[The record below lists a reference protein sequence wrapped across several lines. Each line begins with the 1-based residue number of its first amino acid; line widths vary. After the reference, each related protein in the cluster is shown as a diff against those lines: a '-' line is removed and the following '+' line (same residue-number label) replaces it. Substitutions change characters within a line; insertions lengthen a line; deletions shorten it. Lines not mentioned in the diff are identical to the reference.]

1 MKKKIFTLII
11 LILISISFAE
21 SYHNLGITIGI
32 SSGSGFTYR
41 NFNDT
46 FGYQVNILAIGTKEY
61 FFVPIGVKVMR
72 PFHDIGFS
80 KAYYFAASSVLLD
93 IGTESENDPIF
104 SIGGGIGMEYTI
116 KGNLKFS
123 LDLPLTI
130 ADIFKSSSE
139 ETRMVAVP
147 VPEISLYY
155 NF

>member
-1 MKKKIFTLII
+1 MIT
-11 LILISISFAE
+11 ISYAE
-21 SYHNLGITIGI
+21 SNHNLGIALGVA
-32 SSGSGFTYR
+32 SGAGFSYR
-41 NFNDT
+41 HFNDT
-46 FGYQVNILAIGTKEY
+46 FGYQVNFVAIGTKEDFY
-61 FFVPIGVKVMR
+61 VPIGIKAMR
-72 PFHDIGFS
+72 LFHNIGFS

-130 ADIFKSSSE
+130 ADIFKTSSDDN
-139 ETRMVAVP
+139 RLIIFP
-147 VPEISLYY
+147 IPEISLYY

>member
-11 LILISISFAE
+11 VIMMAIAGAE
-21 SYHNLGITIGI
+21 SDHNLGIAIGAA
-32 SSGSGFTYR
+32 SGAGFSYR
-41 NFNDT
+41 HYNDT
-46 FGYQVNILAIGTKEY
+46 YGYQVNFVAIGTKEY
-61 FFVPIGVKVMR
+61 FFVPIGAKVMK

-104 SIGGGIGMEYTI
+104 SIGGGIGMEYTV

-123 LDLPLTI
+123 MDLPLTI

-139 ETRMVAVP
+139 EARMIAVP

>member
-11 LILISISFAE
+11 VIMMAIAGAE
-21 SYHNLGITIGI
+21 SDHNLGI
-32 SSGSGFTYR
+32 
-41 NFNDT
+41 
-46 FGYQVNILAIGTKEY
+46 AI
-61 FFVPIGVKVMR
+61 FFVPIGAKVMK

-104 SIGGGIGMEYTI
+104 SVGGGLGMEYTI

-123 LDLPLTI
+123 MDLPLTV
-130 ADIFKSSSE
+130 ADVFKTSSNEVRFIIFP
-139 ETRMVAVP
+139 A
-147 VPEISLYY
+147 PEISLYY

>member
-1 MKKKIFTLII
+1 MKKKIFTL
-11 LILISISFAE
+11 LILIMITISWAQ
-21 SYHNLGITIGI
+21 SDHNLGIALGVA
-32 SSGSGFTYR
+32 SGAGFSYR
-41 NFNDT
+41 HFNDT
-46 FGYQVNILAIGTKEY
+46 FGYQVNFVAIGTKENFY
-61 FFVPIGVKVMR
+61 VPIGVKAMR

-93 IGTESENDPIF
+93 IGTESENDPIL

-130 ADIFKSSSE
+130 VDIFKTSSDENRSIIF
-139 ETRMVAVP
+139 P
-147 VPEISLYY
+147 IPEISLHY